1 MMLGFPGGVPYNQN
15 IAIREGSLC
24 TQVNGSCFRA
34 DAFTLFVT
42 QFLGAFND
50 NVFKNAL
57 VILITYTTMDN
68 AGLSP
73 QIMVTLAAGIFILPF
88 FIFSAT
94 AGQLADKWDK
104 ARLIRHVK
112 FVEIILMGGAAAGF
126 YLDSVILLMM
136 ILFLMGAQSAF
147 FGPLKYSILPDQLR
161 EDELIG
167 GNALVSAG
175 TFIAILLGTII
186 GGLLILAE
194 QGGAI
199 VSGITIGIA
208 LAGWLSSLF
217 IPRSA
222 RQQQIRSST
231 GMCLK
236 KRAPSS
242 GRHVRTPRCF
252 TPFSESRGSGCLA
265 RHFCHNFPPS
275 PKKSLVEM
283 NRWLR
288 CS

>member
-1 MMLGFPGGVPYNQN
+1 MHPSQWKLLSSRRFLP
-15 IAIREGSLC
+15 
-24 TQVNGSCFRA
+24 F
-34 DAFTLFVT
+34 FVT

-217 IPRSA
+217 IPPVRPAAADTIVNWHVLEETRAIVHQA
-222 RQQQIRSST
+222 RENTTVFHAILGVSWFWLFGATFLSQ
-231 GMCLK
+231 
-236 KRAPSS
+236 
-242 GRHVRTPRCF
+242 
-252 TPFSESRGSGCLA
+252 
-265 RHFCHNFPPS
+265 FPTFA
-275 PKKSLVEM
+275 KEIIGGNEQVVT
-283 NRWLR
+283 
-288 CS
+288 